1 MIDLTRTI
9 LDLARVAIKVKKG
22 SSAVKVALTDFEIW
36 FEAVRKIPVKDLED
50 ISKDELKEEYK
61 LFLIRLEELTHKLS
75 LEELENMDSK
85 LMIKSFFDGINNIYK
100 GVEMVLH
107 AMAVASGKSSC
118 ESNLESFVS
127 QYENH
132 FDERRNVDDNTAT
145 EEFEISVNGPSLAHA
160 DSVITDA
167 MNLYW
172 NGKPWHFFRTSA
184 VERLMNPERVSS
196 TLKQLDSLKS
206 SLPFMD

>member
-107 AMAVASGKSSC
+107 AMAVASVKSSC
-118 ESNLESFVS
+118 ESILESFVS
-127 QYENH
+127 
-132 FDERRNVDDNTAT
+132 
-145 EEFEISVNGPSLAHA
+145 
-160 DSVITDA
+160 
-167 MNLYW
+167 
-172 NGKPWHFFRTSA
+172 
-184 VERLMNPERVSS
+184 
-196 TLKQLDSLKS
+196 
-206 SLPFMD
+206 